1 MPGKQHYITL
11 GRVARGQGLEGEV
24 RFRAYIR
31 QPGIVEQLHRILLQ
45 FPDGREK
52 EFNVRRTRQQG
63 KQVLLLF
70 EGITDRTAADA
81 LSGARL
87 LAARSD
93 LPQLPAGE
101 YYPGELE
108 GYTVVALDGEVIGP
122 VEEVWQLPASDVLR
136 VDHHGR
142 EALIPV
148 VESII
153 VRVEHDSRRIV
164 INVLEGLLD

>member
-1 MPGKQHYITL
+1 MPGKQGYLTL
-11 GRVARGQGLEGEV
+11 GRVARGQGLGGEV

-31 QPGIVEQLHRILLQ
+31 HPGILEHLDRILLQ
-45 FPDGREK
+45 YPDGHE
-52 EFNVRRTRQQG
+52 EELNLRRTRIQG
-63 KQVLLLF
+63 ERVLLLF

-81 LSGARL
+81 LRGSRL

-93 LPQLPAGE
+93 LPELPAGE

-108 GYTVVALDGEVIGP
+108 GYTVVSQAGEVIGP

-136 VDHHGR
+136 VDHQGR
-142 EALIPV
+142 EVLIPL

-153 VRVEHDSRRIV
+153 ERVEHDTRRIV

>member
-1 MPGKQHYITL
+1 MPGKQRYITL

-31 QPGIVEQLHRILLQ
+31 HPGILEHLHRILLQ
-45 FPDGREK
+45 YPDGHE
-52 EFNVRRTRQQG
+52 EELNLRRTRMQG

-81 LSGARL
+81 LRGSRL
-87 LAARSD
+87 LAARGD
-93 LPQLPAGE
+93 LPELPAGE

-108 GYTVVALDGEVIGP
+108 GYTVVSQAGEVIGP
-122 VEEVWQLPASDVLR
+122 VEEVWQLPANDVLR
-136 VDHHGR
+136 VDHHGT

-153 VRVEHDSRRIV
+153 VRVEHDTRRIV

>member
-1 MPGKQHYITL
+1 MPGKQHYITV

-63 KQVLLLF
+63 KRGLLLF

-81 LSGARL
+81 LTGARL

-93 LPQLPAGE
+93 LPQLPAGQ

-164 INVLEGLLD
+164 INMLEGLLD